1 MMFAYLLDTILPFF
15 AIGALGFLLGRR
27 GNFDVSMAVAINKF
41 VMHVAVPALII
52 SFMSEFSFT
61 EINFRLLG
69 GYLFSEVTIFIL
81 AILITRLIC
90 KYDWK
95 EAVLI
100 GATVALT
107 NHLLFALPI
116 GEQIYDETSV
126 LPMISI
132 ITMDGLLLFTATLVF
147 MDILTSNGKNW
158 QNTCIKIAKNPPILA
173 IFLGLVISIK
183 EISLPAGLDLF
194 FESLGNSASPALLF
208 SLGVMLSQ
216 FSLRNRKPLVWTMV
230 CLKLIIHPLL
240 AYFIFQFLLDLTP
253 EELGPAMLV
262 AAAPCGIM
270 GFMFALNYKVDTQT
284 ISSAILYTSIGSLAT
299 LTLAANL

>member
-1 MMFAYLLDTILPFF
+1 MFVYLLDTILPFF
-15 AIGALGFLLGRR
+15 AIGALGFLLGRL
-27 GNFDVSMAVAINKF
+27 GNFDVSSAVAINKF

-52 SFMSEFSFT
+52 SFMSEFSFN

-69 GYLFSEVTIFIL
+69 GYLIAEVTIFIL

-90 KYDWK
+90 KYTWK

-116 GEQIYDETSV
+116 GKQIYDETSV
-126 LPMISI
+126 LPIISI
-132 ITMDGLLLFTATLVF
+132 ITMDGLFLFTATLVF
-147 MDILTSNGKNW
+147 MDILTSNGSNW
-158 QNTCIKIAKNPPILA
+158 QKTFIKIAKNPPILA
-173 IFLGLVISIK
+173 IFIGLVISIR
-183 EISLPAGLDLF
+183 EISIPVGVRLF
-194 FESLGNSASPALLF
+194 FETLGNSASPALLF

-230 CLKLIIHPLL
+230 YLKLIIHPLL
-240 AYFIFQFLLDLTP
+240 AYVIFQYWLALTP
-253 EELGPAMLV
+253 KELGPAMLV
-262 AAAPCGIM
+262 AAAPSGIM

-284 ISSAILYTSIGSLAT
+284 ISSVILYTSIGSLTT
-299 LTLAANL
+299 LTIVANL